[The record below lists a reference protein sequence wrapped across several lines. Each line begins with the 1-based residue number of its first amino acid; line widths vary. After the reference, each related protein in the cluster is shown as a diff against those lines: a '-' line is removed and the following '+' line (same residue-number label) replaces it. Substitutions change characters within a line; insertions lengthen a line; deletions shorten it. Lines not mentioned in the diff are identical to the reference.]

1 MYTLLETTPL
11 LGNNIH
17 RNNLSIKAAT
27 LDSCR
32 PKNVTKMDG
41 RDYEILIRELCGGGF
56 LSAVVKPRTIY
67 AITSLKFISKHAVA

>member
-1 MYTLLETTPL
+1 MYTLLEATPL

-41 RDYEILIRELCGGGF
+41 RDYEILIPELRGGEQQ
-56 LSAVVKPRTIY
+56 L
-67 AITSLKFISKHAVA
+67 